1 MKLLFSLAGLIALI
15 CAVAWWGYDVPPEA
29 LYYKTVNAVK
39 SMVSTTEKGAS
50 EVGGETS
57 RFSEVIKNTY
67 NSQDMTEPAKY

>member
-1 MKLLFSLAGLIALI
+1 MRLLLSLAGLIALI
-15 CAVAWWGYDVPPEA
+15 CAVAWWGYDVTPEA
-29 LYYKTVNAVK
+29 LFYKTVNAVK

-50 EVGGETS
+50 DMGDAGS

>member
-1 MKLLFSLAGLIALI
+1 MRLLLSLAGLIALI
-15 CAVAWWGYDVPPEA
+15 CAVAWWGYDVTPEA
-29 LYYKTVNAVK
+29 LFYKTVNAVK

-50 EVGGETS
+50 DMGDATS